1 MVSCIM
7 GTYGNYEVACEA
19 LTCFLHQDYQNK
31 ELIIVNHHEVPLIFN
46 HPQVTILNLKSED
59 VPTLRHVKM
68 VGIQKSNG
76 KYIHFW
82 DNDDLYLPW
91 HLTDCVEGIKNTDKP
106 AWKPKDV
113 WISLRNKE
121 YHRTSNLCEG
131 TWIFDRTKIS
141 LDEYYTKHS
150 EYADPP
156 FYWDILI
163 GGELEESL
171 FGALTSYV
179 YRWATGDA
187 HHSLIENPKTGNYID
202 DYSVVA
208 TNYRK
213 RFSDFGDGKSSMK
226 VTDLKKYW
234 KDIIEQCVHPP
245 ESEKVPELYTE
256 EMKKKLEEKF
266 APYIK
271 DCGCGKKSKPTPIET
286 EKKELE
292 TFRVGPTTM
301 NDKPVIEPKAVINM
315 EDIMLERIQLI
326 EDKLGITYNPTKE
339 IKPHSVTLKCSNVYV
354 CGECGDNWTIPTN
367 PQPWETSEIHCPH
380 CKHKASYIFK
390 STP

>member
-1 MVSCIM
+1 M

-19 LTCFLHQDYQNK
+19 LTCFLHQDYANK
-31 ELIIVNHHEVPLIFN
+31 ELIIVNHHEVPLHFP
-46 HPQVTILNLKSED
+46 HPQVTILNLKPED

-91 HLTDCVEGIKNTDKP
+91 HLTDCMEGIKNTDKP

-113 WISLRNKE
+113 WISLKNKE

-141 LDEYYTKHS
+141 LDEYYTKHP

-163 GGELEESL
+163 GKNLEEPV

-179 YRWATGDA
+179 YRWATGSA
-187 HHSLIENPKTGNYID
+187 HHSLFDNPKTGNYIND
-202 DYSVVA
+202 FSIIA
-208 TNYRK
+208 ANYRK
-213 RFSDFGDGKSSMK
+213 QSTDTGDGESNMK
-226 VTDLKKYW
+226 VMDLKKYW

-245 ESEKVPELYTE
+245 MSEEVPELYTE
-256 EMKKKLEEKF
+256 EVKKELEKKF
-266 APYIK
+266 KPYVR
-271 DCGCGKKSKPTPIET
+271 DCGCGKKSTPPPTPMVVPPPTTKKTIPAFDVPLIVLPEEEDNLLLKRITAIEKILGIPT
-286 EKKELE
+286 DLPKKE
-292 TFRVGPTTM
+292 V
-301 NDKPVIEPKAVINM
+301 
-315 EDIMLERIQLI
+315 Q
-326 EDKLGITYNPTKE
+326 
-339 IKPHSVTLKCSNVYV
+339 PHSVALKCSNIYT
-354 CGECGDNWTIPTN
+354 CGECGNNWTIPTN
-367 PQPWETSEIHCPH
+367 PKPWGTTQVHCPH
-380 CKHKASYIFK
+380 CQHKASYIFK
-390 STP
+390 NTK